1 MTSMSVESTRT
12 VMRAYVEA
20 LQARGEY
27 GRYFS
32 DDVAF
37 ELMGSGQ
44 RTSGPQAAEG
54 TIRWL
59 HEQAFAARPELKNL
73 FVEEGKA
80 AIEARFVGKHT
91 GEFAGKAA
99 TGNEVDVPYSVIYD
113 LAGDKI
119 TALRI
124 YMPMDVLMGQIG
136 F

>member
-1 MTSMSVESTRT
+1 MSVESTRQ
-12 VMRAYVEA
+12 VLHAYIEA

-44 RTSGPQAAEG
+44 RTAGPQAAEG
-54 TIRWL
+54 TIRYL
-59 HEQAFAARPELKNL
+59 HEQAFDARPELKNL
-73 FVEEGKA
+73 LVEDGKA
-80 AIEARFVGKHT
+80 ALEARFVGKHT
-91 GEFAGKAA
+91 GEFGGKAA

-113 LAGDKI
+113 LDGDKI

-124 YMPMDVLMGQIG
+124 YMPMDVLMRQVGA
-136 F
+136 